1 MTSVNQVLNRARSQ
15 IGVNEQPFGSNR
27 TAYGAWY
34 GVQGQPWCAMFVS
47 WCTFHEGLALPATIS
62 KGFAY
67 TPAGAAWF
75 QRRRRWTNRPA
86 PGHIVFFNFP
96 GDSVN
101 RISHVGIVESVR
113 PDGSVVTIEGNTDE
127 RGGRTGGKVMRKV
140 RRVGIVGYG
149 IPDYDGKAASPRPAA
164 AASPRPGAPAFPG
177 RLLKL
182 GSKGPDVKLA
192 QGRLV
197 HLKVARLA
205 IDGEFGNQTAA
216 AVRKF
221 QQDNKLEVDAV
232 IGHNTWTAMWKR

>member
-47 WCTFHEGLALPATIS
+47 WCTFHEGLPLPATIS

-149 IPDYDGKAASPRPAA
+149 IPDYDGKGASPGPAA

-177 RLLKL
+177 RLLKV

-205 IDGEFGNQTAA
+205 IDGVFGDQTAA

-221 QQDNKLEVDAV
+221 QKDNKLEVDAI
-232 IGHNTWTAMWKR
+232 IGHNTWTALWKR